1 MRYRRSNNKTFQ
13 KKKVN
18 IHTIFWLHARMHV
31 QDKVAIGAFTG
42 QGCARMHVQDKVA
55 IGAFTGQ
62 GCARLQVQDKVAL
75 VACTRKG
82 CARMHGPRQGYG
94 FDTRELL
101 IW

>member
-1 MRYRRSNNKTFQ
+1 MQLR
-13 KKKVN
+13 
-18 IHTIFWLHARMHV
+18 
-31 QDKVAIGAFTG
+31 
-42 QGCARMHVQDKVA
+42 DKVA

-75 VACTRKG
+75 VACTRQG